1 MPKNTLKN
9 SVSTQSQIFELLGR
23 TLYVCNFI
31 ELRLRWMHQHRGG
44 LWTGKTPEE
53 LLDKLKKVVEKQQ
66 KGDKAPLGPIGQEM
80 LDAIYTPR
88 CDKDL
93 ENAKEQKLFALKLDY
108 KIQSNGRFR
117 RAKTKFK
124 KFIETRNYL
133 VHYFARDYDL
143 ANEDSCKK
151 AYADLKNKSAIIKD
165 ALEFFNEDYEMTQKT
180 LKELQ
185 EHFKKMSSKPDFQ
198 PNTENV

>member
-1 MPKNTLKN
+1 
-9 SVSTQSQIFELLGR
+9 
-23 TLYVCNFI
+23 
-31 ELRLRWMHQHRGG
+31 MHQHRGG

-66 KGDKAPLGPIGQEM
+66 KGDKTPLGPIGQEM

-93 ENAKEQKLFALKLDY
+93 EKAEEKNLFAFKLDY
-108 KIQSNGRFR
+108 KIQSKGRSH

-165 ALEFFNEDYEMTQKT
+165 ALEFFNEDYETMQKA

>member
-23 TLYVCNFI
+23 TLYVCNLI

-66 KGDKAPLGPIGQEM
+66 KGDKTSLGPIGQEM

-93 ENAKEQKLFALKLDY
+93 EKAEEKNLFAFKLDY
-108 KIQSNGRFR
+108 KIQSKGRSH

-151 AYADLKNKSAIIKD
+151 SLC
-165 ALEFFNEDYEMTQKT
+165 
-180 LKELQ
+180 
-185 EHFKKMSSKPDFQ
+185 
-198 PNTENV
+198 

>member
-1 MPKNTLKN
+1 MLKNTLGKN
-9 SVSTQSQIFELLGR
+9 DYSQSQIFELLGR

-53 LLDKLKKVVEKQQ
+53 LLDKLKKVVKKQQ

-108 KIQSNGRFR
+108 KIQSKGRFR